1 MRRSILILGILLVTL
16 GAWAGDTSEENG
28 NDWNELTQDEKAM
41 LVVGITL
48 GENLFLQFIEN
59 EWVWGEDILEPAY
72 DRALAL
78 QGDGDVSIGDIVD
91 AMDRFYSLGRNR
103 RTPIWLAYIE
113 SRGISIAPPVD
124 ETGSFPAAWPGS
136 I

>member
-16 GAWAGDTSEENG
+16 GAWAGDPSEDNG
-28 NDWNELTQDEKAM
+28 DDWNELTRAEKAM
-41 LVVGITL
+41 LVIGITL

-78 QGDGDVSIGDIVD
+78 QGDGDVSIGAIVD

-113 SRGISIAPPVD
+113 SRGISIAPPID
-124 ETGSFPAAWPGS
+124 ETGSFPVACPSS